1 MEYRLYY
8 TRRGSSMTEHIR
20 VEARLLN
27 DALQKF
33 CNQCINED
41 DTGIF
46 CDLEDAD
53 VDYLSKNPKFHKV
66 HTQYGDSG
74 IVLKDVKIFDPY
86 RNQYLLDLR
95 AKRELL
101 GLTVEDM
108 AERSGQAD
116 YKDRESGH
124 RKVTIDDYA
133 RYMNI
138 LDDYEKGE

>member
-1 MEYRLYY
+1 MKYKLYY
-8 TRRGSSMTEHIR
+8 QRRASNIIERFET
-20 VEARLLN
+20 EARLIN

-33 CNQCINED
+33 CLNCIEED

-46 CDLEDAD
+46 FDIEDAD
-53 VDYLSKNPKFHKV
+53 MNYFATVPQFHKV

-74 IVLKDVKIFDPY
+74 IVLKGVKISDPY

-108 AERSGQAD
+108 AERSGQTD